1 MWKNIYI
8 ERNVAEIVIKN
19 FFIDILYFLPMNN
32 VRKVT
37 IQKKK
42 QKNQLTWSKMITF
55 QIFNNNF
62 SNETNDNSN
71 IIII

>member
-1 MWKNIYI
+1 MTMWKNIYI

-19 FFIDILYFLPMNN
+19 FFIAILYFLPMNK

-42 QKNQLTWSKMITF
+42 
-55 QIFNNNF
+55 
-62 SNETNDNSN
+62 
-71 IIII
+71 

>member
-19 FFIDILYFLPMNN
+19 FFIAILYFLPMNK

-42 QKNQLTWSKMITF
+42 QKNQLTWSTF
-55 QIFNNNF
+55 QIFYNNF

>member
-1 MWKNIYI
+1 MQKNIYI

-19 FFIDILYFLPMNN
+19 FFIDILYFLPMNK